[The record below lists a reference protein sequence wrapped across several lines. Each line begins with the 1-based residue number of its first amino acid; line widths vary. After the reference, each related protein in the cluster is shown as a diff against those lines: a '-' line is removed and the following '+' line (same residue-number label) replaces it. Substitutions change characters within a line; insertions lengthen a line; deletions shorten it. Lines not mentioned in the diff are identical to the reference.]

1 MVPTP
6 LAMRVALSI
15 FLLGCVGLLDAVTGF
30 EISFSVF
37 YLIPVLLAGGTVSR
51 HAGRAMAVAS
61 AATWGYLDVATGHV
75 YSATWIPV
83 WNSTVRL
90 VFFLIINELV
100 DMVRLAHARERDLA
114 RTDSVTE
121 IANGRVFEER
131 TNQAIVQSRRDGRP
145 FTITYVDLDR
155 FKTVNDS
162 FGHAEGDRLLR
173 TVAAV
178 IKSHLR
184 ATDVVAR
191 LGGDEFGILMPET
204 GAEQARTSLERITT
218 SLVYEIGQRWGVG
231 VTLGAVTFIR
241 APDDFDFAV
250 RMADN
255 LMYRGKAEGR
265 GGILQE
271 TWPNSAASSG

>member
-1 MVPTP
+1 MAGKPTTRP
-6 LAMRVALSI
+6 RLPPFFTAL
-15 FLLGCVGLLDAVTGF
+15 
-30 EISFSVF
+30 
-37 YLIPVLLAGGTVSR
+37 
-51 HAGRAMAVAS
+51 
-61 AATWGYLDVATGHV
+61 
-75 YSATWIPV
+75 
-83 WNSTVRL
+83 
-90 VFFLIINELV
+90 
-100 DMVRLAHARERDLA
+100 RLAHARERDLA

-218 SLVYEIGQRWGVG
+218 SLVYELGQRWGVG

-241 APDDFDFAV
+241 APDDFDSAV
-250 RMADN
+250 RMADS
-255 LMYRGKAEGR
+255 LMYRGKTEGR

-271 TWPNSAASSG
+271 TWPPAAGQAA